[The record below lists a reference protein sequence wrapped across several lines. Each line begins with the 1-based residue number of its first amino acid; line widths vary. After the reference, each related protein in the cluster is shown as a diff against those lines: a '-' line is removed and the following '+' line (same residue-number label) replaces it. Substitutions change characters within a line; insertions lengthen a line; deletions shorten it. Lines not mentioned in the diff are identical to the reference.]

1 MADTSA
7 SASKWSDLS
16 TRVISAGV
24 IVLIALGALFGG
36 PLAWSIFVVIVY
48 VLMLRELAKLCEVEI
63 PTLRRWII
71 ALLPVAVLAITFVL
85 PLAGPEP
92 DGAEAIWTAVTF
104 GVMRALLVAF
114 VPLAVGLLLIRAG
127 HRTWLAYGLLLAV
140 AALSLIFGQLVAGPR
155 GILALIGIVVISDIL
170 GYFAGRAFGGPKF
183 WPRISP
189 KKTWSGTVAGWV
201 GAGLFGALVG
211 PGLLDVHWPLCA
223 LGAVVLAF
231 AGQMGDIAES
241 WLKRR
246 AGVKDSSA
254 LIPGHGGVL
263 DRLDALVAVAALAGV
278 AALGF
283 GIFP

>member
-1 MADTSA
+1 MAEATS

-24 IVLIALGALFGG
+24 IVLLALGALFGG
-36 PLAWSIFVVIVY
+36 PLVWSVFVLIIY

-71 ALLPVAVLAITFVL
+71 ALMPLAVLAVSLVL

-92 DGAEAIWTAVTF
+92 DGVDAVWTAFTF
-104 GVMRALLVAF
+104 GILRALLVAF
-114 VPLAVGLLLIRAG
+114 VPLGTGLLLLKSG

-140 AALSLIFGQLVAGPR
+140 AALALDFGQIVAGPR

-170 GYFAGRAFGGPKF
+170 GYFAGRALGGPKF

-189 KKTWSGTVAGWV
+189 KKTWSGTVAGWI
-201 GAGLFGALVG
+201 GAGIFGALVG
-211 PGLLDVHWPLCA
+211 PDLLGVSWWACG
-223 LGAVVLAF
+223 LGAVVLSF
-231 AGQMGDIAES
+231 AGQMGDIVES
-241 WLKRR
+241 ALKRR
-246 AGVKDSSA
+246 AGVKDSSS

-278 AALGF
+278 ASWVF
-283 GIFP
+283 GVFG